1 MKPEGFNLMDRAQDL
16 TSKKTTV
23 DAHECRVIIIGNEK
37 GGAGKSTVAMHL
49 SVALMRMGKKV
60 GVIDL
65 DVRQRTFTR
74 YLENRTRWVKSTGSN
89 IPMPESLRVDASVAR
104 NLDEAEAEESER
116 FLDSLKRL
124 KASCN
129 YIIVDAPGGDTFLSR
144 LAHASADTLIT
155 PLNDSFVDFDLLGDV
170 NPQSLEVVRPSFYA
184 EMVWACR
191 KHKAQT
197 TRKPIDW
204 VVMRN
209 RMSPLEARN
218 KQRVGEA
225 LDNLARRIGFRLAP
239 GLSER
244 VIYRELF
251 PMGLTLLDLTEEGS
265 NITFTMSHVAA
276 RQELRDLLILLKL
289 PGIEGMELAF

>member
-1 MKPEGFNLMDRAQDL
+1 MKPDGTAVLERTDTPSAPEQ
-16 TSKKTTV
+16 TV
-23 DAHECRVIIIGNEK
+23 TPHEARVIIIGNEK

-49 SVALMRMGKKV
+49 SVALLRMGKKV

-74 YLENRTRWVKSTGSN
+74 YLENRTRWLQSTGSP
-89 IPMPESLRVDASVAR
+89 IPMPETLRVDASVAR

-116 FLDSLKRL
+116 FLSSLKRL
-124 KASCN
+124 KAICD
-129 YIIVDAPGGDTFLSR
+129 YVIVDAPGGDTFLSR
-144 LAHASADTLIT
+144 LAHSSADTLIT

-197 TRKPIDW
+197 TKKPIDW

-265 NITFTMSHVAA
+265 NVTFTMSHVAA

-289 PGIEGMELAF
+289 PGLEGAHIAF

>member
-1 MKPEGFNLMDRAQDL
+1 MDRAAEPP
-16 TSKKTTV
+16 SKEKV
-23 DAHECRVIIIGNEK
+23 ADAHECRVIIIGNEK

-74 YLENRTRWVKSTGSN
+74 YLENRARWVKSTGSN

-104 NLDEAEAEESER
+104 NLDEAESEESQR

-124 KASCN
+124 KQTCH
-129 YIIVDAPGGDTFLSR
+129 YVIVDAPGGDTFLSR

-170 NPQSLEVVRPSFYA
+170 NPQTLEVVRPSFYA

-197 TRKPIDW
+197 ARKPIDW

-225 LDNLARRIGFRLAP
+225 LDNLAKRIGFRLAP

-289 PGIEGMELAF
+289 PGLEGAEIGF

>member
-1 MKPEGFNLMDRAQDL
+1 MNRDDTTAAEKPP
-16 TSKKTTV
+16 V
-23 DAHECRVIIIGNEK
+23 DAHEARVIIIGNEK

-49 SVALMRMGKKV
+49 SVALMRMGQKV
-60 GVIDL
+60 GMIDL
-65 DVRQRTFTR
+65 DVRQRSSTR
-74 YLENRTRWVKSTGSN
+74 YLENRLRWINSTGSR
-89 IPMPESLRVDASVAR
+89 IPMPETLRVDASVAR
-104 NLDEAEAEESER
+104 NLDEAEAEEAER
-116 FLDSLKRL
+116 FLGSLKRL
-124 KASCN
+124 KAACD
-129 YIIVDAPGGDTFLSR
+129 YVIVDAPGGDTFLSR
-144 LAHASADTLIT
+144 LAHSCADTLIT

-170 NPQSLEVVRPSFYA
+170 NPQTLEVVRPSFYA

-204 VVMRN
+204 IVMRN

-225 LDNLARRIGFRLAP
+225 LDNLAKRIGFRLAP

-289 PGIEGMELAF
+289 PGLVGKEIAF